1 MLFDLWEQ
9 NEIQKNK
16 WENLFN
22 TETMLPISEI
32 KNDTI
37 ILKDGWLRT
46 ILKVSGLNLDLR
58 NFDEQQII
66 LEQYKRFLNGLSFPI
81 QIIIR
86 NTYLDL
92 SNYLEYVKWN
102 LDQID
107 NIVLHKQWEEY
118 VSFLEDI
125 DSKQWLIYVK
135 EFYLVVPYYNGEQ
148 DANQINKSWR
158 VKLLDIL
165 NTKDSVEKIVEKYRS
180 FLKWKNMLETRVN
193 LIMDWLASMWIIS
206 EKLKTSELISLL
218 FRYYN
223 PLIHWAQA
231 KISNDLI

>member
-9 NEIQKNK
+9 NEVQKNK

-37 ILKDGWLRT
+37 ILKDWWLRT

-58 NFDEQQII
+58 NFDEQQIV

-165 NTKDSVEKIVEKYRS
+165 NTKDSVEKIVERYRS

-206 EKLKTSELISLL
+206 EKLKTSDIISLL

>member
-9 NEIQKNK
+9 NEVQKNK
-16 WENLFN
+16 WQNLFN

-37 ILKDGWLRT
+37 ILKDGWLRN

-58 NFDEQQII
+58 NFDEQQIV

-81 QIIIR
+81 QIIVR

-102 LDQID
+102 LDKID

-148 DANQINKSWR
+148 DASQINKSWR

-206 EKLKTSELISLL
+206 EKLKTSEIISLL

-231 KISNDLI
+231 KISNDII